1 MTMPAAIQEPT
12 EERMNVSKLAKIA
25 LLSTAVAFSAGAY
38 AQEWAPDSTI
48 EIVAPASP
56 GGGWDLTARAI
67 QRALTENKLVNKN
80 VIVSNKPGGGGS
92 TGWTYLKGKAGN
104 GNFLAAN
111 SSLLLLNNLLG
122 SSPLSYKD
130 FTPLAMLTTDW
141 IGIAVKA
148 DSPYKT
154 GIELLDALKKNPGA
168 LTIGVGPAL
177 GNNDHLSFVQIAK
190 KHGIDTSKLKWV
202 VFEGAGGDIMM
213 NLLGGH
219 IGIATMSVPE
229 MLTQHKAGKVR
240 IVGLTADKRME
251 LLPDVP
257 TWKEQGVDIVFPHWR
272 GIQLPPGMTPA
283 QLAYWDKAM
292 SDLAKSESFRKT
304 IESLNG
310 QVYYKNS
317 AEFTQFLEE
326 QTAILGPLAV
336 ELGLVQKK

>member
-1 MTMPAAIQEPT
+1 M
-12 EERMNVSKLAKIA
+12 EERMNLSKLAKIA
-25 LLSTAVAFSAGAY
+25 LLSAAVFSAGAH
-38 AQEWAPDSTI
+38 AQDWQPDSTI
-48 EIVAPASP
+48 EIVAPAGP

-67 QRALTENKLVNKN
+67 QRTMTEGKLVNKN

-92 TGWTYLKGKAGN
+92 VGWTYLKGKAG
-104 GNFLAAN
+104 GGSFLAVN

-154 GIELLDALKKNPGA
+154 GTELLEALKKNPGA

-177 GNNDHLSFVQIAK
+177 GNNDHLSFIQIARK
-190 KHGIDTSKLKWV
+190 YGVDTSKLKWV
-202 VFEGAGGDIMM
+202 VYEGAGGDIIM

-219 IGIATMSVPE
+219 IGIGTVSVPE

-240 IVGLTADKRME
+240 ILGITADKRME

-283 QLAYWDKAM
+283 QLAYWDKVIGQVVNSA
-292 SDLAKSESFRKT
+292 AFKKT

-310 QVYYKNS
+310 QVYYKNA

-326 QTAILGPLAV
+326 QTAALGPLVV